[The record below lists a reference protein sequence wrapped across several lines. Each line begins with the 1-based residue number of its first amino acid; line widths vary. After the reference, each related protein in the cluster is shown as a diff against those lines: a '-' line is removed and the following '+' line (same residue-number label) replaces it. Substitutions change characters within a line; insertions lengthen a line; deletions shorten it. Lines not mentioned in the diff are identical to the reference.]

1 MSDPT
6 GAPRAYNPDAFA
18 QVVGLGRTT
27 VYQLIRDGQ
36 IRSIKIGRRRLIPA
50 EEVDRLLANA

>member
-1 MSDPT
+1 MSDALP
-6 GAPRAYNPDAFA
+6 APRAYNPDAFA

-27 VYQLIRDGQ
+27 IYQLIRDGQ
-36 IRSIKIGRRRLIPA
+36 IRSIKVGRRRLIPA